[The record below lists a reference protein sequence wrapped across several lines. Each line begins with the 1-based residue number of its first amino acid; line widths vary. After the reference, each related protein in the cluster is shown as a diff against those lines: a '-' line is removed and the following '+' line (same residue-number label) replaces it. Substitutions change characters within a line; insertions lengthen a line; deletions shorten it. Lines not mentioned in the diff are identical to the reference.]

1 MLRYQV
7 VCKFKCHVPHCEKE
21 TVVRQSYKT
30 LEKAMSIARDEVT
43 YDIMEY
49 KTVEVIDKETKEVL
63 YKANCPRA

>member
-7 VCKFKCHVPHCEKE
+7 VCKFKCHGESE
-21 TVVRQSYKT
+21 MVVRQSYKT
-30 LEKAMSIARDEVT
+30 LEKAMSIARPKVT
-43 YDIMEY
+43 YEYMEY